1 MLHRNAVSKA
11 AVAQTVQIL
20 NMTDKWAQNLHL
32 AAKSSISGAIFGART
47 PLPPQTVGVL
57 TLLTCWEIPC
67 CVVVV
72 VPGVL
77 GLAVYSPRLSPQ
89 MKSVA
94 GTKFC
99 EALATAFPSLVQ
111 ASH

>member
-1 MLHRNAVSKA
+1 
-11 AVAQTVQIL
+11 
-20 NMTDKWAQNLHL
+20 
-32 AAKSSISGAIFGART
+32 
-47 PLPPQTVGVL
+47 
-57 TLLTCWEIPC
+57 
-67 CVVVV
+67 VVVV

>member
-1 MLHRNAVSKA
+1 VASTTLHTTHKTFFPFFFA
-11 AVAQTVQIL
+11 
-20 NMTDKWAQNLHL
+20 
-32 AAKSSISGAIFGART
+32 
-47 PLPPQTVGVL
+47 
-57 TLLTCWEIPC
+57 
-67 CVVVV
+67 VV

-99 EALATAFPSLVQ
+99 EAIATTFPSLAQ
-111 ASH
+111 PAA